1 MAAFLTES
9 VNGLGLAA
17 IYALVALGIT
27 LVFGLTRL
35 INFAHGALVMV
46 GAMVTVLIGGS
57 GLLMFAVAGL
67 VAIVIIAIVSAVLE
81 VALFR
86 HTLVTPLNGFIV
98 SLGLILFFDNIALA
112 IWGGTARV
120 IQPPFSGTLIV
131 GDFRVAYQR
140 LFTIA
145 VGLVVIALFFLLMR
159 RTQVGAAVR
168 AIADDPEASRWVG
181 IPVSRL
187 ILIVFVIGGVLASV
201 AGTLYAGLYP
211 VTTDLGDNLVIFGFV
226 VALLG
231 GLGSP
236 VGALIASVVVALAQ
250 TYLGPTSYAQW
261 DVAFALCLVAVGLLI
276 RPSVLLGGRA
286 AHG

>member
-57 GLLMFAVAGL
+57 GLLMFVVAAL

-98 SLGLILFFDNIALA
+98 SLGLILFFDNVALA
-112 IWGGTARV
+112 IWG
-120 IQPPFSGTLIV
+120 
-131 GDFRVAYQR
+131 
-140 LFTIA
+140 
-145 VGLVVIALFFLLMR
+145 
-159 RTQVGAAVR
+159 
-168 AIADDPEASRWVG
+168 
-181 IPVSRL
+181 
-187 ILIVFVIGGVLASV
+187 
-201 AGTLYAGLYP
+201 
-211 VTTDLGDNLVIFGFV
+211 
-226 VALLG
+226 
-231 GLGSP
+231 
-236 VGALIASVVVALAQ
+236 
-250 TYLGPTSYAQW
+250 
-261 DVAFALCLVAVGLLI
+261 
-276 RPSVLLGGRA
+276 
-286 AHG
+286 